1 MAIVV
6 KEIAEMR
13 RIAGS
18 QRLAGKRIGVV
29 PTMGCLHE
37 GHLSLIRIAQQHA
50 DVIICTIFVNPKQ
63 FLPGEDYERY
73 PRDLERD
80 VSLAEEAGAGYVFA
94 PAADAMYKGSH
105 RTYVEIEQ
113 LGTLLEGKAR
123 PGHFRGVATV
133 VAKLFNITQPHVA
146 VFGQKDAQQVVMIRQ
161 MIRDLDFNVDL
172 IVGPT
177 VREPDGLAMSSRN
190 AYLTAQQRLEASV
203 LYRSLQLAR
212 QKMQEGTGECADII
226 RAMKELIE
234 THSSGV
240 IDYISL
246 ADAESLGELSS
257 CRGRGSVLVSL
268 AVRFGAAR
276 LIDNITVNT

>member
-1 MAIVV
+1 
-6 KEIAEMR
+6 
-13 RIAGS
+13 
-18 QRLAGKRIGVV
+18 
-29 PTMGCLHE
+29 
-37 GHLSLIRIAQQHA
+37 
-50 DVIICTIFVNPKQ
+50 
-63 FLPGEDYERY
+63 
-73 PRDLERD
+73 
-80 VSLAEEAGAGYVFA
+80 
-94 PAADAMYKGSH
+94 
-105 RTYVEIEQ
+105 
-113 LGTLLEGKAR
+113 
-123 PGHFRGVATV
+123 
-133 VAKLFNITQPHVA
+133 
-146 VFGQKDAQQVVMIRQ
+146 
-161 MIRDLDFNVDL
+161 
-172 IVGPT
+172 

-240 IDYISL
+240 IDYISI

-257 CRGRGSVLVSL
+257 CSGRRSVLVSL